1 MNTKSP
7 SNSVLNVFSQ
17 KIIKL
22 FLPPPHFYLKY
33 CGIARYGRRTSPVL
47 FFLLLLAFSVQAQ
60 AQSTDTTL
68 SDLTISDGTVFRPAF
83 ASATKAYAAGVANN
97 VTRITITPTTNHP
110 SATVSYTF
118 RVGNSGS
125 FTALTDADSNTTG
138 FQADLSVG
146 VNHIH
151 IIVTAED
158 GSTME
163 THRLRMYRD
172 STETCT
178 PTLAT
183 GRMFIWTG
191 RLVVGV
197 AATYSDPTTL
207 VNAVYGRFKISGDG
221 PFGAFVETDL
231 TFNIRGQGKFKYEG
245 HALDDYV
252 DNSEAH
258 DGRLLLGLNKEL
270 SAANADDLKF
280 HACGDTLA
288 FSDASVSG
296 SSPTGYTWTDT
307 SLNWTTTIAH
317 DLYLSITNAAPEFS
331 STSETRSFM
340 ETEDDTT
347 VMMGEEEDL
356 GAAITATDDDG
367 DTLTYSLEGTGAEKF
382 TIDSSSGQISTKVGE
397 SYDRETK
404 ASYSL
409 MVRADDGLGG
419 TDTVAVTI
427 NVTDVPEMLNLPSLS
442 SDTTNVYVSWN
453 PPSTPPPITSY
464 DIQYREGPA
473 GMWINGPQGVP
484 STRMDTTIINLMPD
498 TEYHVRVRARNSV
511 GSTGLT
517 QPPQIIRTLADDMP
531 NNLPPSPPPVN
542 TGGRGGENP
551 PPPPGEKPVEPEPEP
566 ETMPEPEPEE
576 TIAGS
581 RGSGGCSIAS
591 SDSDDSAFDLFLM
604 VLTVLIPVWWKI
616 PLSESLR
623 RV

>member
-1 MNTKSP
+1 MA
-7 SNSVLNVFSQ
+7 NS
-17 KIIKL
+17 
-22 FLPPPHFYLKY
+22 
-33 CGIARYGRRTSPVL
+33 
-47 FFLLLLAFSVQAQ
+47 
-60 AQSTDTTL
+60 
-68 SDLTISDGTVFRPAF
+68 
-83 ASATKAYAAGVANN
+83 

-172 STETCT
+172 STETCST

-197 AATYSDPTTL
+197 VAAYLDTTYTS
-207 VNAVYGRFKISGDG
+207 YGRFTSSGA
-221 PFGAFVETDL
+221 PYGAFVETDL
-231 TFNIRGQGKFKYEG
+231 TFNIRGEGEFKYEG
-245 HALDDYV
+245 HALEDYV

-258 DGRLLLGLNKEL
+258 DGRLRLGLNKEL

-280 HACGDTLA
+280 HVCGDTLA
-288 FSDASVSG
+288 FSAATASG
-296 SSPTGYTWTDT
+296 SSPTVYTWTDT
-307 SLNWTTTIAH
+307 TLNWTTTTAH
-317 DLYLSITNAAPEFS
+317 DLYLSITNVAPEFS
-331 STSETRSFM
+331 SASETRSFE

-347 VMMGEEEDL
+347 VMIGEEEDL
-356 GAAITATDDDG
+356 GAAITATDDDS
-367 DTLTYSLEGTGAEKF
+367 DTLTYSLEGMGAEKF

-397 SYDRETK
+397 SYDHEMNS
-404 ASYSL
+404 SYSL
-409 MVRADDGLGG
+409 MVKADDGLGG

-427 NVTDVPEMLNLPSLS
+427 NVTDVPEMLNLPSLR

-453 PPSTPPPITSY
+453 PPSTTPPITSY
-464 DIQYREGPA
+464 DIQYREGPG

-498 TEYHVRVRARNSV
+498 TEYHVQVRARNSV

-517 QPPQIIRTLADDMP
+517 QPPQIIRTLADDMS
-531 NNLPPSPPPVN
+531 NNLPPSPPPVD
-542 TGGRGGENP
+542 TGGRGGEGP
-551 PPPPGEKPVEPEPEP
+551 PPPPGEKPKPK
-566 ETMPEPEPEE
+566 PEE

-616 PLSESLR
+616 PLSESLQGLGFLGLKKSYKMKFVQQSSGGLKNCKLNR
-623 RV
+623 KR

>member
-197 AATYSDPTTL
+197 VATYSDPTTL
-207 VNAVYGRFKISGDG
+207 VNAVYGRFKISGA
-221 PFGAFVETDL
+221 PYGAFVETDL
-231 TFNIRGQGKFKYEG
+231 TFNIRGEGKFKYEG

-258 DGRLLLGLNKEL
+258 DGRLRLGLNKEL

-288 FSDASVSG
+288 FSAAAVSG
-296 SSPTGYTWTDT
+296 SSPTVYTWTDT

-331 STSETRSFM
+331 SASETRSF
-340 ETEDDTT
+340 
-347 VMMGEEEDL
+347 
-356 GAAITATDDDG
+356 IG
-367 DTLTYSLEGTGAEKF
+367 D
-382 TIDSSSGQISTKVGE
+382 
-397 SYDRETK
+397 
-404 ASYSL
+404 
-409 MVRADDGLGG
+409 
-419 TDTVAVTI
+419 
-427 NVTDVPEMLNLPSLS
+427 
-442 SDTTNVYVSWN
+442 
-453 PPSTPPPITSY
+453 
-464 DIQYREGPA
+464 
-473 GMWINGPQGVP
+473 
-484 STRMDTTIINLMPD
+484 
-498 TEYHVRVRARNSV
+498 
-511 GSTGLT
+511 
-517 QPPQIIRTLADDMP
+517 
-531 NNLPPSPPPVN
+531 
-542 TGGRGGENP
+542 
-551 PPPPGEKPVEPEPEP
+551 
-566 ETMPEPEPEE
+566 
-576 TIAGS
+576 S
-581 RGSGGCSIAS
+581 RRY
-591 SDSDDSAFDLFLM
+591 DSDDRGRGRPGGRDNGN
-604 VLTVLIPVWWKI
+604 
-616 PLSESLR
+616 R
-623 RV
+623 